1 MWLKEEFL
9 GLEECFKMT
18 HLILDFFCK
27 AMLEGRDS
35 SIEQYLLNF
44 WTKELSLRDLVDRIH
59 TTVRFAPELNSEVFN
74 ILFSWLVNSYIL
86 CDNPVNWCLDDF
98 RKIATLL
105 AQNIIESKSLQIDS
119 QEMSFKFLSVC
130 SKKFGAKKVRDFM
143 EIQLIQENDLLIKF
157 LDIFDDMFA
166 ESDKQY
172 NTN

>member
-1 MWLKEEFL
+1 
-9 GLEECFKMT
+9 
-18 HLILDFFCK
+18 
-27 AMLEGRDS
+27 
-35 SIEQYLLNF
+35 
-44 WTKELSLRDLVDRIH
+44 
-59 TTVRFAPELNSEVFN
+59 
-74 ILFSWLVNSYIL
+74 
-86 CDNPVNWCLDDF
+86 
-98 RKIATLL
+98 L

-172 NTN
+172 NSN